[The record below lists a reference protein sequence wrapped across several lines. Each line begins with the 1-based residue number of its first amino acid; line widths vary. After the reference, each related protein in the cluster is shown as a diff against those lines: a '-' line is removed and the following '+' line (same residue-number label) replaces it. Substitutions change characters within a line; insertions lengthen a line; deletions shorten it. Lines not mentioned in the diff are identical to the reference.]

1 MSAVS
6 DIALIALFILIGG
19 TFAAAEMALV
29 TLRESQIRQLA
40 AKGKRGRAIK
50 RLTSDPN
57 RFLSAVQIG
66 VTLSGFL
73 SAAFG
78 GATLAAGLAPVFEN
92 WGMPASVAD
101 PLALVII
108 TIVISYFSIV
118 IGELSAKRLAMN
130 TTLKFFTQ
138 KSTVRI
144 FSGLNSFVNIN
155 KPFKHLMIGFCFF
168 HIYNYSRKKR
178 FGDRNILIFYS
189 LSRG

>member
-40 AKGKRGRAIK
+40 AKGKRGRAIE

-78 GATLAAGLAPVFEN
+78 GATLAAGLALSS
-92 WGMPASVAD
+92 MP
-101 PLALVII
+101 
-108 TIVISYFSIV
+108 
-118 IGELSAKRLAMN
+118 
-130 TTLKFFTQ
+130 
-138 KSTVRI
+138 ST
-144 FSGLNSFVNIN
+144 
-155 KPFKHLMIGFCFF
+155 
-168 HIYNYSRKKR
+168 
-178 FGDRNILIFYS
+178 
-189 LSRG
+189 